1 MSGMK
6 ARVKTIGL
14 WALTLL
20 LVLMF
25 FMVGLNK
32 FTSPGWIERFANWG
46 YPENF
51 LYVIGVLEM
60 LGAVVLLIPRLAGY
74 AAGGLIVLMIGATIT
89 HLVHGEFPGS
99 VIHLVLLSIILY
111 ARRPAFLRKQAP
123 PPDAAPDTALDP
135 SL

>member
-25 FMVGLNK
+25 FMVGLDK
-32 FTSPGWIERFANWG
+32 FTSHGWMERFANWG
-46 YPENF
+46 YPDNF

-60 LGAVVLLIPRLAGY
+60 LGAVGLLIPRLAGY
-74 AAGGLIVLMIGATIT
+74 AAGGLIVIMIGATIT

-99 VIHLVLLSIILY
+99 VIHLVLLSIVLY

-123 PPDAAPDTALDP
+123 QPDAAPDAALDP

>member
-6 ARVKTIGL
+6 ARAQTIGL

-25 FMVGLNK
+25 FMVGLDK
-32 FTSPGWIERFANWG
+32 FTSHGWMERFANWG
-46 YPENF
+46 YPDNF

-60 LGAVVLLIPRLAGY
+60 LGAVGLLIPRLAGY

-89 HLVHGEFPGS
+89 HLVHGEFPGP
-99 VIHLVLLSIILY
+99 VIHLVLLSIVFY
-111 ARRPAFLRKQAP
+111 ARRPAFLRKQTPQPDA
-123 PPDAAPDTALDP
+123 PPDAALDP

>member
-6 ARVKTIGL
+6 ARAQTIGL

-89 HLVHGEFPGS
+89 HLVHGEFPGP
-99 VIHLVLLSIILY
+99 VIHLILLSIGLY
-111 ARRPAFLRKQAP
+111 ARRPAFLRKQTP
-123 PPDAAPDTALDP
+123 QPDAAPDAALDP

>member
-6 ARVKTIGL
+6 ARTKTIGL

-25 FMVGLNK
+25 FMVGLDK
-32 FTSPGWIERFANWG
+32 FTSHGWMERFANWG
-46 YPENF
+46 YPDHF

-60 LGAVVLLIPRLAGY
+60 LGAVGLLIPRLAGY

-123 PPDAAPDTALDP
+123 HPDDAPDATPAPR
-135 SL
+135 

>member
-6 ARVKTIGL
+6 ARAKTIGL

-25 FMVGLNK
+25 FMVGLDK
-32 FTSPGWIERFANWG
+32 FTSHGWMERFANWG
-46 YPENF
+46 YPDNF

-60 LGAVVLLIPRLAGY
+60 LGAVGLLIPRLAGY
-74 AAGGLIVLMIGATIT
+74 AAGGLIVIMIGATIT
-89 HLVHGEFPGS
+89 HLIHGEANYTFTL
-99 VIHLVLLSIILY
+99 ILIVLLGILFY
-111 ARRPAFLRKQAP
+111 LRRPAVLRKNVP
-123 PPDAAPDTALDP
+123 TPDAALDP

>member
-6 ARVKTIGL
+6 AKAQTIGL

-25 FMVGLNK
+25 FMVGLDK
-32 FTSPGWIERFANWG
+32 FTSPGWMERFANWG

-60 LGAVVLLIPRLAGY
+60 LGAVVLLIPRLASY

-89 HLVHGEFPGS
+89 HLIHGEFPGS
-99 VIHLVLLSIILY
+99 AIHLILLSIVLY
-111 ARRPAFLRKQAP
+111 ARRPAFLRKQASQP
-123 PPDAAPDTALDP
+123 DDTPDAAPAP

>member
-6 ARVKTIGL
+6 ARAKTIGL

-20 LVLMF
+20 MVLMF
-25 FMVGLNK
+25 FMVGLDK
-32 FTSPGWIERFANWG
+32 FTSHGWIERFANWG
-46 YPENF
+46 YPDNF

-60 LGAVVLLIPRLAGY
+60 LGAVGLLIPRLAGY
-74 AAGGLIVLMIGATIT
+74 AAGGLIVIMIGATIT

-123 PPDAAPDTALDP
+123 QPDDAPDAALDP